1 LSADVFAIRV
11 EELLPRLEFH
21 VAAASAR
28 LGDEDAEACARD
40 EASRARE
47 IEDIVRALFDGDH
60 PARWTDDDAGA
71 LAAPLAEAA
80 EPLRRCV
87 SCGPRQ
93 GCADAARALV
103 RAENALRAYQLHRSG
118 T

>member
-1 LSADVFAIRV
+1 MR
-11 EELLPRLEFH
+11 
-21 VAAASAR
+21 
-28 LGDEDAEACARD
+28 ARD
-40 EASRARE
+40 EAIRALE
-47 IEDIVRALFDGDH
+47 LEDIARTLFDGDRS
-60 PARWTDDDAGA
+60 ARWTDDEATA

-87 SCGPRQ
+87 SCGPRK

-103 RAENALRAYQLHRSG
+103 RAENALRVYQLHRSG